1 MIRLSQNSQFA
12 RFYDFMITILNRN
25 FNMTVLEVGIFENS
39 LLVLSKSFHPL
50 IKAQKTLSLHKRS
63 HIINSI
69 QQMSK
74 IVLKGNLKVLN
85 NENYRILFR
94 IPERKNQKNVFMYA
108 IDDRKSSK
116 GIITALLEEL
126 SEIYTSKFPKKESTN
141 IMVMDRYKNFLGVI
155 DDVFSDE
162 RFTPS
167 DRVRNY
173 LF

>member
-1 MIRLSQNSQFA
+1 
-12 RFYDFMITILNRN
+12 
-25 FNMTVLEVGIFENS
+25 MTVLEVGIFENS

-50 IKAQKTLSLHKRS
+50 TKAQKSLSLHKRS

-74 IVLKGNLKVLN
+74 IVLNGTMNVLN

-94 IPERKNQKNVFMYA
+94 IPEQKNQKNVFMYA
-108 IDDRKSSK
+108 IDDRKSSE
-116 GIITALLEEL
+116 GIINSLLEEL
-126 SEIYTSKFPKKESTN
+126 SQIYETKFPKRGSSN
-141 IMVMDRYKNFLGVI
+141 IMVMDRYQNFLRVI

-162 RFTPS
+162 LFTPS